1 MANILWC
8 HVPNADSIF
17 SSPLLTYMRERLRYW
32 FGGGRLNNGAVIIIW
47 CRYTVR
53 RDMMIKLMMH
63 SSSVKLNIILNR
75 AGLLLISIYIN
86 DVRCRIQ
93 QQQHHFGE
101 MSAYHALP
109 ARLVENANKDDAW
122 SNFHC
127 AVNNRPIHSIPTRR
141 PIQYT
146 IRNASTCSV

>member
-1 MANILWC
+1 MYQMPTNKVVDLSQHILESGC
-8 HVPNADSIF
+8 GVGLAVGASI
-17 SSPLLTYMRERLRYW
+17 
-32 FGGGRLNNGAVIIIW
+32 IIIW
-47 CRYTVR
+47 CRYMVR

-63 SSSVKLNIILNR
+63 SSSVKLNIMLNR

-101 MSAYHALP
+101 MSAYHAPP

-122 SNFHC
+122 SNFHR
-127 AVNNRPIHSIPTRR
+127 AVNIRPIHYIPTRI
-141 PIQYT
+141 PITYT